1 MLTKGINFKNFK
13 TKLINKKVKF
23 NLKSILVEKNE
34 VIKSLGINYQNQFD
48 KNLIKKFKKK

>member
-34 VIKSLGINYQNQFD
+34 VIKSLV
-48 KNLIKKFKKK
+48 